1 MVMLLSMTTLKQT
14 QFYRSRSFVTAQL
27 YTGSALANLGS
38 LNVTDRLISP
48 IKLEYKQTFLQEA
61 LRNSRFNTT
70 MKGGAW
76 EIESSEFGSTVLA
89 MVGPAVSQDAKH
101 FLGGITTATKLLLLL
116 WSGCW
121 TRFSSL
127 LTNCYCCFAGQVDG
141 VFAKVL
147 YDNAAIGGYIKVT
160 GTTVTSANIAAE
172 CAKIY
177 SVILKIWLSITSCYL
192 CSKSVETID

>member
-1 MVMLLSMTTLKQT
+1 MLLSMTTLKQT

-76 EIESSEFGSTVLA
+76 EIVLNL
-89 MVGPAVSQDAKH
+89 VQQ
-101 FLGGITTATKLLLLL
+101 FLQWLVQQYHKMLKTFSGWYYYCYKVAIAALVRVLDKVLITAHKLLLLF
-116 WSGCW
+116 CW
-121 TRFSSL
+121 TS
-127 LTNCYCCFAGQVDG
+127 
-141 VFAKVL
+141 
-147 YDNAAIGGYIKVT
+147 
-160 GTTVTSANIAAE
+160 
-172 CAKIY
+172 
-177 SVILKIWLSITSCYL
+177 
-192 CSKSVETID
+192 

>member
-89 MVGPAVSQDAKH
+89 MVGPAVSQDAENI
-101 FLGGITTATKLLLLL
+101 FWVVLLLLQ
-116 WSGCW
+116 S
-121 TRFSSL
+121 
-127 LTNCYCCFAGQVDG
+127 CYCCFGPGAGQGSHHCSQTATAVLLDKLM
-141 VFAKVL
+141 VFLQKFFMITLLLV
-147 YDNAAIGGYIKVT
+147 
-160 GTTVTSANIAAE
+160 
-172 CAKIY
+172 
-177 SVILKIWLSITSCYL
+177 VI
-192 CSKSVETID
+192 SK